1 VRRNLVL
8 YFVARR
14 LVSALSVVLVTLIA
28 TFALFFI
35 APTDPAAAIC
45 GDRNCTQQ
53 RYDEIKNNLHLDRP
67 KVQQFAEYTAGIF
80 AGRTFET
87 SGLKQECKA
96 PCLGF
101 SFKSDRPVTE
111 MLSSRLPV
119 TLSLVGGYAVLV
131 LTIGVFVGSMA
142 AKRRGTTGD
151 RVLMGT
157 TLIMSSIPYYI
168 VALMIAL
175 YLTILYPI
183 LPRGGYTPLTE
194 NPAKWFI
201 GFLTPWLVIGIYNC
215 TQYARYSRGSM
226 VETLS
231 EDYIRTARAK
241 GLSDRVVTYKHALR
255 SGLIPVVTIFG
266 LDIAGSLGGAIFT
279 ERIFD
284 LPGLGTLVLDSL
296 QTYDLPVIM
305 GVVLVSSVILVTM
318 NFLVDVAYSVI
329 DPRVRLS

>member
-1 VRRNLVL
+1 VL

-14 LVSALSVVLVTLIA
+14 LVSALSVVLVTLVA
-28 TFALFFI
+28 TFALFFV

-45 GDRNCTQQ
+45 GDRNCTQE
-53 RYDEIKNNLHLDRP
+53 RYNDIKENLHLDQP

-80 AGRTFET
+80 AGRTFTT
-87 SGLKQECKA
+87 SGVVQDCKA

-101 SFKSDRPVTE
+101 SFKSNRPVTE

-119 TLSLVGGYAVLV
+119 TVSLVLGYAVIV
-131 LTIGVFVGSMA
+131 LTLGVTIGSMA

-151 RVLMGT
+151 RVLMSS
-157 TLIMSSIPYYI
+157 TLVLSSIPYYI
-168 VALMIAL
+168 VALMLSL
-175 YLTILYPI
+175 YLTVLYPI

-194 NPAKWFI
+194 NPVKWFT
-201 GFLTPWLVIGIYNC
+201 GLLTPWLILGIYSC

-266 LDIAGSLGGAIFT
+266 LDIAGSLAGAIFT

-284 LPGLGTLVLDSL
+284 LPGLGNLVLESL
-296 QTYDLPVIM
+296 KNYDLPVIM
-305 GVVLVSSVILVTM
+305 GTVLISSVILVAM
-318 NFLVDVAYSVI
+318 NFLVDVTYSVI
-329 DPRVRLS
+329 DPRVRLA

>member
-1 VRRNLVL
+1 ML

-14 LVSALSVVLVTLIA
+14 LVSALSVVLATLIA

-45 GDRNCTQQ
+45 GERNCTQQ
-53 RYDEIKNNLHLDRP
+53 RYEEITKNLHLDRP
-67 KVQQFAEYTAGIF
+67 KVEQFVDYTVGIF
-80 AGRTFET
+80 AGRDFTT
-87 SGLKQECKA
+87 SGVTQHCAA

-101 SFKSDRPVTE
+101 SFKNDRPVSE
-111 MLSSRLPV
+111 LIGSRFPV
-119 TLSLVGGYAVLV
+119 TLSLVLGYAVLV

-142 AKRRGTTGD
+142 AKRRGSLGD
-151 RVLMGT
+151 RALMT
-157 TLIMSSIPYYI
+157 STLVVSSVPYYI
-168 VALMIAL
+168 VALMVAL
-175 YLTILYPI
+175 YLTIVYPI
-183 LPRGGYTPLTE
+183 LPRGEWTPPSE
-194 NPAKWFI
+194 NFGKFI
-201 GFLTPWLVIGIYNC
+201 AGLLTPWLVLGIYNC
-215 TQYARYSRGSM
+215 TSYARYSRGSM

-284 LPGLGTLVLDSL
+284 LPGLGQLVLDSL
-296 QTYDLPVIM
+296 NNYDLPVIM
-305 GVVLVSSVILVTM
+305 GTVLVASVIIVAM
-318 NFLVDVAYSVI
+318 NFLVDIGYSLI

>member
-1 VRRNLVL
+1 ML

-28 TFALFFI
+28 TFTLFFV

-53 RYDEIKNNLHLDRP
+53 RYNEIKRNLHLDRP

-87 SGLKQECKA
+87 AGVKQKCPA

-101 SFKSDRPVTE
+101 SFKNDRPVYET
-111 MLSSRLPV
+111 LKTRLPV
-119 TLSLVGGYAVLV
+119 TVSLVAGYAVLV

-142 AKRRGTTGD
+142 AKRRGTMGD
-151 RVLMGT
+151 RALMTSTLVL
-157 TLIMSSIPYYI
+157 SSIPYYI
-168 VALMIAL
+168 VALMISL

-183 LPRGGYTPLTE
+183 LPRSGYTPLTE
-194 NPAKWFI
+194 NPGKWVA
-201 GFLTPWLVIGIYNC
+201 GLLTPWLVLGIYNC
-215 TQYARYSRGSM
+215 TQYARFSRGSM

-231 EDYIRTARAK
+231 EDFIRTARAK
-241 GLSDRVVTYKHALR
+241 GLSDRRVTYKHALR

-266 LDIAGSLGGAIFT
+266 LDIAGSLAGAIFT
-279 ERIFD
+279 EKIFD
-284 LPGLGTLVLDSL
+284 LPGLGNLVIDSL
-296 QTYDLPVIM
+296 NNYDLPVIM
-305 GVVLVSSVILVTM
+305 GTVLVASVFLVMM
-318 NFLVDVAYSVI
+318 NFIVDIAYSLI
-329 DPRVRLS
+329 DPRVRLA

>member
-1 VRRNLVL
+1 VL

-28 TFALFFI
+28 TFALFFV

-45 GDRNCTQQ
+45 GERNCTQQ
-53 RYDEIKNNLHLDRP
+53 RYNEIRDNLHLDRP

-111 MLSSRLPV
+111 LLKSRLPV
-119 TLSLVGGYAVLV
+119 TVSLVAGYAVLV

-151 RVLMGT
+151 RLLMGS
-157 TLIMSSIPYYI
+157 TLVLSSIPYYI
-168 VALMIAL
+168 VALMISL
-175 YLTILYPI
+175 YFTILYPI
-183 LPRGGYTPLTE
+183 LPRGGYTPITE
-194 NPAKWFI
+194 NPAKWFA

-241 GLSDRVVTYKHALR
+241 GLSVVTYKHALR
-255 SGLIPVVTIFG
+255 SGLIPVITIFG
-266 LDIAGSLGGAIFT
+266 LDIAGSLAGAIFT

-284 LPGLGTLVLDSL
+284 LPGLGNLVLSSL
-296 QTYDLPVIM
+296 TTYDLPVIM
-305 GVVLVSSVILVTM
+305 ATVLVASVILVAM
-318 NFLVDVAYSVI
+318 NFIVDVAYSVI

>member
-1 VRRNLVL
+1 ML

-14 LVSALSVVLVTLIA
+14 LVSALSVVLVTLVA

-45 GDRNCTQQ
+45 GERNCTQQ
-53 RYDEIKNNLHLDRP
+53 RYNEIKQNLNLDKP

-87 SGLKQECKA
+87 SGVVQDCHA
-96 PCLGF
+96 PCLGY
-101 SFKSDRPVTE
+101 SFKNDRPVTD
-111 MLSSRLPV
+111 MIKQRLPV
-119 TLSLVGGYAVLV
+119 TVSLVAGYAVLV

-142 AKRRGTTGD
+142 AKRRGTLGD
-151 RVLMGT
+151 RALMSS
-157 TLIMSSIPYYI
+157 TLILSSVPYYI
-168 VALMIAL
+168 VALMISL

-183 LPRGGYTPLTE
+183 LPRGGYTPISE
-194 NPAKWFI
+194 NAGKWAAGLI
-201 GFLTPWLVIGIYNC
+201 TPWLVLGIYNC
-215 TQYARYSRGSM
+215 TAYARYSRGSM

-241 GLSDRVVTYKHALR
+241 GLSDRRVTYKHALR
-255 SGLIPVVTIFG
+255 SGMIPVITIFG
-266 LDIAGSLGGAIFT
+266 LDVAGSLAGAIFT

-284 LPGLGTLVLDSL
+284 LPGLGNLVLQSL
-296 QTYDLPVIM
+296 ESYDLPVIM
-305 GVVLVSSVILVTM
+305 GTVLIASVILVAM
-318 NFLVDVAYSVI
+318 NFLVDIGYSLI

>member
-1 VRRNLVL
+1 ML

-28 TFALFFI
+28 TFALFFV

-45 GDRNCTQQ
+45 GERNCTQQ
-53 RYDEIKNNLHLDRP
+53 RYNEIRDNLHLDRP

-111 MLSSRLPV
+111 LLKSRLPV
-119 TLSLVGGYAVLV
+119 TVSLVAGYAVLV

-151 RVLMGT
+151 RLLMGS
-157 TLIMSSIPYYI
+157 TLVLSSIPYYI
-168 VALMIAL
+168 VALMISL
-175 YLTILYPI
+175 YFTILYPI
-183 LPRGGYTPLTE
+183 LPRGGYTPITE
-194 NPAKWFI
+194 NPAKWFA

-255 SGLIPVVTIFG
+255 SGLIPVITIFG
-266 LDIAGSLGGAIFT
+266 LDIAGSLAGAIFT

-284 LPGLGTLVLDSL
+284 LPGLGNLVLSSL
-296 QTYDLPVIM
+296 TTYDLPVIM
-305 GVVLVSSVILVTM
+305 ATVLVASVILVAM
-318 NFLVDVAYSVI
+318 NFIVDVAYSVI

>member
-1 VRRNLVL
+1 VL

-35 APTDPAAAIC
+35 APTDPAGAIC
-45 GDRNCTQQ
+45 GDRNCTQE
-53 RYDEIKNNLHLDRP
+53 RYNEIKQNLHLDKP

-80 AGRTFET
+80 AGRDFET
-87 SGLKQECKA
+87 SGVVQHCSA

-101 SFKSDRPVTE
+101 SFKNDRPVTQ
-111 MLSSRLPV
+111 MLSDRLPV
-119 TLSLVGGYAVLV
+119 TVSLVAGYAVIV

-142 AKRRGTTGD
+142 AKRRGTFGD
-151 RVLMGT
+151 RALMT
-157 TLIMSSIPYYI
+157 STLVVSSVPYYI

-183 LPRGGYTPLTE
+183 LPRGGWTPPSE
-194 NPAKWFI
+194 SVGKWFL
-201 GFLTPWLVIGIYNC
+201 GLLTPWLVLGIYSC
-215 TQYARYSRGSM
+215 TSYARYSRGSM

-231 EDYIRTARAK
+231 EDFIRTARAK

-255 SGLIPVVTIFG
+255 SGLIPVITIFG
-266 LDIAGSLGGAIFT
+266 LDVAGSLAGAIFT

-284 LPGLGTLVLDSL
+284 LPGLGVLVLDSL
-296 QTYDLPVIM
+296 NNYDLPVIM
-305 GVVLVSSVILVTM
+305 GTVLVASVILVAM
-318 NFLVDVAYSVI
+318 NFLVDVAYSII
-329 DPRVRLS
+329 DPRVRLA

>member
-1 VRRNLVL
+1 ML

-14 LVSALSVVLVTLIA
+14 LVSALSVVLVTLVA
-28 TFALFFI
+28 TFALFFV

-45 GDRNCTQQ
+45 GDRNCTQE
-53 RYDEIKNNLHLDRP
+53 RYNDIKENLHLDRP

-80 AGRTFET
+80 AGRTFTT
-87 SGLKQECKA
+87 SGVVQDCKA

-101 SFKSDRPVTE
+101 SFKSNRPVTE

-119 TLSLVGGYAVLV
+119 TVSLVLGYAVIV
-131 LTIGVFVGSMA
+131 LTVGVTVGSMA
-142 AKRRGTTGD
+142 AKRRGTTAD
-151 RVLMGT
+151 RVLMSS
-157 TLIMSSIPYYI
+157 TLMLSSIPYYI
-168 VALMIAL
+168 VALMLSL
-175 YLTILYPI
+175 YLTVLYPI

-194 NPAKWFI
+194 NPAKWFT
-201 GFLTPWLVIGIYNC
+201 GLLTPWLVLGVYSC

-266 LDIAGSLGGAIFT
+266 LDIATSLAGAIFT

-284 LPGLGTLVLDSL
+284 LPGLGNLVLESL
-296 QTYDLPVIM
+296 KNYDLPVIM
-305 GVVLVSSVILVTM
+305 GTVLISSVILVAM

-329 DPRVRLS
+329 DPRVRLA